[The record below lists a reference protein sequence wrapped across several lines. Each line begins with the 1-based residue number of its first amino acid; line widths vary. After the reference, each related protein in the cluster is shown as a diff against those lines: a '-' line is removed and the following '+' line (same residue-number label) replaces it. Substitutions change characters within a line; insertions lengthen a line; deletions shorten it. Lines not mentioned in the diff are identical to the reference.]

1 MNNLNIQL
9 YLSKRKYKCLTLNQ
23 FTIWKPRHLLMSNQI
38 LVERGKM
45 IPHYSL
51 VSEMFNERSVQFY
64 LENMSINLNSFE
76 KKPKIYVLDLL

>member
-1 MNNLNIQL
+1 
-9 YLSKRKYKCLTLNQ
+9 
-23 FTIWKPRHLLMSNQI
+23 MSNQI